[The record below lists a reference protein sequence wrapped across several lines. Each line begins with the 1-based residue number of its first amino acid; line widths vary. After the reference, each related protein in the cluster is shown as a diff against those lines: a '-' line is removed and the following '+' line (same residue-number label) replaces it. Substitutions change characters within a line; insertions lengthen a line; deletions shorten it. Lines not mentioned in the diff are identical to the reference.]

1 MCGGKSASLANS
13 LFMFFKVCSFI
24 RIIKS
29 MEVKKWGMEEKQEK
43 RENNTGV
50 LFGKLERDL

>member
-1 MCGGKSASLANS
+1 
-13 LFMFFKVCSFI
+13 MFFKVCSFR

-29 MEVKKWGMEEKQEK
+29 RGAKKCSMEEKQEK

-50 LFGKLERDL
+50 LLGKPERDL

>member
-1 MCGGKSASLANS
+1 
-13 LFMFFKVCSFI
+13 MFFKVCGFI

-29 MEVKKWGMEEKQEK
+29 KRVKKWSMEEAQEK

-50 LFGKLERDL
+50 LLGEPERDL